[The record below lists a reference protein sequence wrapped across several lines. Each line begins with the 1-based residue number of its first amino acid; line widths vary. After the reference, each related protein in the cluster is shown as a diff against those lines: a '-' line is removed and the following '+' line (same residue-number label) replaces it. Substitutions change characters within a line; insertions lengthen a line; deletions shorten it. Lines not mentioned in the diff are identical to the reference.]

1 MASSILAKLVRE
13 EIETRLH
20 QNLTRVRA
28 LVAVYQER
36 AGRGSGRRPVETT
49 DLLRAAVVFLHAA
62 MEDVLRS
69 MLEWKWPQT
78 TLKSSLEDVGLL
90 IGSDLQ
96 RKISLADLLVYRGSS
111 IDDVIRLSIGAHL
124 AKSNFNNVGEIKK
137 ALKRSDLS
145 QTLVSGFEGD
155 LAAMMARRHLIVH
168 RADRHDVGGSGHHA
182 AASLGQGLVENWIAA
197 VEGFCKG
204 IVAAL

>member
-1 MASSILAKLVRE
+1 MRD
-13 EIETRLH
+13 EIDSRFRS
-20 QNLTRVRA
+20 NLTRVRA

-36 AGRGSGRRPVETT
+36 AGAGPGRRDVHTT
-49 DLLRAAVVFLHAA
+49 DLLRAAVVFLHAT

-78 TLKSSLEDVGLL
+78 DAREQLRDIEVLVG
-90 IGSDLQ
+90 GKLQ
-96 RKISLADLLVYRGSS
+96 QKLTLADLLGHRGSS
-111 IDDVIRLSIGAHL
+111 VDDVIRSSIAAHL
-124 AKSNFNNVGEIKK
+124 EKSNFNHLGDVKV
-137 ALKRSDLS
+137 ALARSGLDGA
-145 QTLVSGFEGD
+145 LVAPYERE

-182 AASLGQGLVENWIAA
+182 AASLGQGTIWSWITA
-197 VEGFCKG
+197 VEGFCSA